1 VAGDGVPFLV
11 DTNTVIYARDDTA
24 AVLKKF
30 AEKDGEIVLS
40 ALSFAELQR
49 GMHIPSEG
57 AALRR
62 ARLDVLLKRIPVLP
76 FDAAAAREYGRILA
90 QLGWVRGRDFDRMI
104 AAHAI
109 ATASILVTNNVA
121 DFRDIPGL
129 QLEDW
134 A

>member
-1 VAGDGVPFLV
+1 M
-11 DTNTVIYARDDTA
+11 
-24 AVLKKF
+24 
-30 AEKDGEIVLS
+30 
-40 ALSFAELQR
+40 AELQR
-49 GMHIPSEG
+49 GLHIPSEG

-76 FDAAAAREYGRILA
+76 FGEAAAKEYGRIIA
-90 QLGWVRGRDFDRMI
+90 QIGWVRGRDFDRMI
-104 AAHAI
+104 AAHAL

-134 A
+134 T